1 MTFQDGDI
9 GNTDAEKTARKQ
21 RIAGSTLLTFFS
33 RPRLSFLAQQRLLHP
48 GISFGLKLTWHLA
61 NFSLMAANSRPDGG
75 ARVLIFISVYRVR
88 HVRANN
94 SLFKTQ
100 VERMLQGTTV
110 KYPLNGVKT

>member
-1 MTFQDGDI
+1 
-9 GNTDAEKTARKQ
+9 
-21 RIAGSTLLTFFS
+21 
-33 RPRLSFLAQQRLLHP
+33 
-48 GISFGLKLTWHLA
+48 
-61 NFSLMAANSRPDGG
+61 MAANSRPDGG

-100 VERMLQGTTV
+100 VERKLQGTTV